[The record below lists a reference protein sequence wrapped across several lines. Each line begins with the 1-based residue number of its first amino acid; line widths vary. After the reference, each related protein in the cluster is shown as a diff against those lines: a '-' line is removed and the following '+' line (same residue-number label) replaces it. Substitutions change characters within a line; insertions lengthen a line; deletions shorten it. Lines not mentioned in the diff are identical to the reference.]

1 MIYSFERDHIQEWMY
16 AENYFNPD
24 ECKKI
29 IEYGNS
35 LKKINAKTNDE
46 KYNKENNIRKSK
58 IAWID
63 YNEDSSWIFDKLS
76 HSIKI
81 LNEKCF
87 KFDLHGIESLQ
98 FAEYNAP
105 DNHFKS
111 HVDKTYGFP
120 VIKLSLSIQ
129 LSDPQDYEG
138 GELKIITSEIETK
151 MPKAQG
157 TLIAFPSYTL
167 HKVTPIT
174 KGKRYSL
181 VAWVNGPNFK

>member
-1 MIYSFERDHIQEWMY
+1 MYSFERDHLENWMF
-16 AENYFNPD
+16 AENYFTND

-29 IEYGNS
+29 IKYGNS
-35 LKKINAKTNDE
+35 LKKENAETTDE
-46 KYNKENNIRKSK
+46 KYNKENNIRKGK
-58 IAWID
+58 VAWIN
-63 YNEDSSWIFDKLS
+63 YNENSAWIFDKLS
-76 HSIKI
+76 HAIKI

-87 KFDLHGIESLQ
+87 KFDIYGIESLQ

-105 DNHFKS
+105 NDHFKE
-111 HVDKTYGFP
+111 HIDRHIGTP
-120 VIKLSLSIQ
+120 VLKLSLSIQ

-138 GELKIITSEIETK
+138 GELELIFVDEAIK

-174 KGKRYSL
+174 KGKRYSV
-181 VAWVNGPNFK
+181 VAWAL